1 MPCVPLSSALHCF
14 VGFLPLLDLSAAP
27 HHESP
32 SSSCF
37 VGLCAQIMMSLKT
50 TASKYAK
57 LSALPHAKPLSKAM
71 IKKGGPEATAAIIS
85 IFGSSPHFKALVT
98 AEMAED
104 MSEYVQ
110 TNGLRAAAVG
120 VAYKMTQNFLL
131 AAPDPGEKEVLISLK
146 ATLDDL
152 AR

>member
-71 IKKGGPEATAAIIS
+71 IKKGRPGGDRSHHLHLWQQPPLQGAR
-85 IFGSSPHFKALVT
+85 
-98 AEMAED
+98 
-104 MSEYVQ
+104 
-110 TNGLRAAAVG
+110 NGRDGRGHVG
-120 VAYKMTQNFLL
+120 VRPNERTPRRRRRRGIQ
-131 AAPDPGEKEVLISLK
+131 
-146 ATLDDL
+146 DDAEL
-152 AR
+152 PACRA